1 MFLFHEASL
10 GFEEAPVQVAGGRML
25 VVVEGGEE
33 RPTVYWLD
41 DGLYRQRQ
49 GRKNS

>member
-33 RPTVYWLD
+33 R
-41 DGLYRQRQ
+41 Q
-49 GRKNS
+49 GFKSDCLLAG